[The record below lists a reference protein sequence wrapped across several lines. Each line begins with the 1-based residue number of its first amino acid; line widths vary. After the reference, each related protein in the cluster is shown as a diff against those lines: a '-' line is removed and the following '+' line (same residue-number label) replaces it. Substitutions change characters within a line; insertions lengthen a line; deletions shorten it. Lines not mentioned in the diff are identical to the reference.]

1 MTYAAGG
8 AAALIAVVAL
18 FQIMLALGVPWGA
31 AAWGGRNAGVLPTK
45 LRIASAASA
54 LLLGGI
60 AWLVLARSASANPPT
75 WLNAAAWIIAGYF
88 ALGTI
93 VNAIS
98 RSKVE
103 RIWGTGFP
111 IDRCIGRHRR
121 CGVDSVIETKS
132 APSQGPIW

>member
-1 MTYAAGG
+1 MAYDPGMTYAAGG

-75 WLNAAAWIIAGYF
+75 WLMRLFGSSPV
-88 ALGTI
+88 T
-93 VNAIS
+93 S
-98 RSKVE
+98 HSDRS
-103 RIWGTGFP
+103 
-111 IDRCIGRHRR
+111 
-121 CGVDSVIETKS
+121 
-132 APSQGPIW
+132 